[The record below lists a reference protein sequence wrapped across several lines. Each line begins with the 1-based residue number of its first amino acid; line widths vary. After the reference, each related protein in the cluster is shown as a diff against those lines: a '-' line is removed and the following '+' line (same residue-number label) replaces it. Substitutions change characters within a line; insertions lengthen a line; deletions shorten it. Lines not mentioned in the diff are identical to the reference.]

1 MIKDTSLQRMEAR
14 DAVVSEMKKL
24 PFFSDKRIERVA
36 NCSSIE
42 IKQRWKDGR
51 IRTLYANH
59 CHDRICPLCQKRY
72 HQHAA
77 AWLRDVDKVERKK
90 AEELIGKPIT
100 DKAWYARY
108 KFMTI
113 SPFVSSH
120 DLTDMK
126 DKLRWLCHEVSL
138 INRYYFSKCT
148 GVKPIGYFRSFEI
161 TYDKDKGF
169 HPHIHCI
176 YLYPERAPYV
186 DQVEVERAV
195 FKALSKTS
203 FLGTLE
209 NGELQTTVSLKI
221 TDCYKKDVHGAEF
234 ELTKYM
240 TKLED
245 YDDLEKYCRLS
256 MHWHGTPQFR
266 ASGCF
271 SGMKNKERYSSIVQN
286 LHFAST
292 NSPENDDFEVVAFY
306 GRGVDRKA
314 FICRPDLG
322 VAAARFFRLQ
332 DLKKYQRAVL
342 SAEDEQRRNASKQ
355 YRFYKPY
362 AFWFD
367 SGGLHVKELPLWTDL
382 DENEYLRACRL
393 NIVYK
398 PDLLSKRFRVLPR
411 KVADKLGYEQVS
423 LMELV
428 S

>member
-14 DAVVSEMKKL
+14 DSVVSEMKKL

-77 AWLRDVDKVERKK
+77 AWLRDVDKAERKK
-90 AEELIGKPIT
+90 AEELIGKSIT

-120 DLTDMK
+120 DLSDMK
-126 DKLRWLCHEVSL
+126 EKLRWLCSEVSTRL
-138 INRYYFSKCT
+138 NNYYFVKRV
-148 GVKPIGYFRSFEI
+148 GVKPLGYFRSFEI

-195 FKALSKTS
+195 FKALLKTP

-209 NGELQTTVSLKI
+209 NGEPQTTVSLKI
-221 TDCYKKDVHGAEF
+221 TDCYKEDVHAAEF
-234 ELTKYM
+234 ELTKYI
-240 TKLED
+240 TKLEAF
-245 YDDLEKYCRLS
+245 DDLEKYCRLS
-256 MHWHGTPQFR
+256 MHWHGIPQFR

-271 SGMKNKERYSSIVQN
+271 AGMKNKERYSSIVQN

-292 NSPENDDFEVVAFY
+292 NSQENFDFEVVAFY
-306 GRGVDRKA
+306 GKGKSRLA
-314 FICRPDLG
+314 YQLRPDLG
-322 VAAARFFRLQ
+322 VQAAMFLRRQ
-332 DLKKYQRAVL
+332 DLRKYNKRFTL
-342 SAEDEQRRNASKQ
+342 SAEDEQRR
-355 YRFYKPY
+355 FYGYPY

-367 SGGLHVKELPLWTDL
+367 SGGLHVKELPPWTEY
-382 DENEYLRACRL
+382 DENEYIRACRL
-393 NIVYK
+393 NIFYK
-398 PDLLSKRFRVLPR
+398 SDLGTSKKFRVSPKLIS
-411 KVADKLGYEQVS
+411 DKIGFEQVC
-423 LMELV
+423 LMELLG
-428 S
+428 